1 MPLPFILGAVA
12 GVAVGTIIGEKLE
25 QEKREK
31 EERDKKKMAVRLKK
45 IHENEEY
52 LKINC
57 LFNTNTE
64 NHTDK

>member
-31 EERDKKKMAVRLKK
+31 EERDKKGCAERVKRIL
-45 IHENEEY
+45 ENKEY
-52 LKINC
+52 HQGINC
-57 LFNTNTE
+57 FDIDK
-64 NHTDK
+64 HTDK

>member
-31 EERDKKKMAVRLKK
+31 QEHDRKKTAERLIRIYKNR
-45 IHENEEY
+45 EFPE
-52 LKINC
+52 INC
-57 LFNTNTE
+57 LFDTE

>member
-12 GVAVGTIIGEKLE
+12 GVAVGTIIGEKREQKKREE
-25 QEKREK
+25 QERGK
-31 EERDKKKMAVRLKK
+31 EVVAVCLRS
-45 IHENEEY
+45 IDENKEDQTI
-52 LKINC
+52 KC